1 MGRRHRTSLKT
12 GDSQISPQATRLD
25 SMRMTMPNQDVAMT
39 ASRDTVESIWRA
51 GVQAVD
57 SQVLVHQS
65 IQIDGNSL
73 VIAGVTI
80 PRNQLRRIEVV
91 GAGKAGAGMAHGAE
105 SALAG
110 LSVPLSGWV
119 NVPADC
125 VRRLRSITLHPARP
139 AGVNEPTPAGVA
151 GSEEILRRVSALGP
165 GDLCLV
171 LISGGGSALLPAP
184 IPGITL
190 EDKAATIRRMS
201 LSGAGIED
209 LNCVRRQLSR
219 VKGGGLAR
227 ACNAQWLITLVISD
241 VIGDPLE
248 VIASGPTI
256 DFPSEPQRAWDLLQK
271 YSPGLE
277 GIPATVVQVLR
288 DQISHCTAR
297 VPSPAQSKRH
307 VAIIGNN
314 ETAVRAA
321 EQAALKRGFAVRVTG
336 IGQAG
341 QAREVGRD
349 LADQCLKLQPQLTAP
364 LCLISGGEPVVRVEK
379 RPGPQKGGRNQE
391 LALSALCQLIEAE
404 GRAITI
410 LSGGTDGEDGPTDA
424 AGAFADDQVIQGSQA
439 LNIDPRP
446 YLDQHNSYEFFK
458 KTNGLLKTGP
468 THTNVMDLRVALIEP
483 RPVKPLLSS
492 DHPSQPSSNL

>member
-1 MGRRHRTSLKT
+1 
-12 GDSQISPQATRLD
+12 
-25 SMRMTMPNQDVAMT
+25 MRGIMTPWNSAVNT
-39 ASRDTVESIWRA
+39 SRDIVEAIWRA

-57 SQVLVHQS
+57 SQVLVEQS
-65 IQIDGNSL
+65 ISVTAEAL
-73 VIAGVTI
+73 TVAGVAI
-80 PRNQLRRIEVV
+80 PRDQLRRIEVV
-91 GAGKAGAGMAHGAE
+91 GAGKAGAGMAAGAE
-105 SALAG
+105 KGLAAIPI
-110 LSVPLSGWV
+110 PLSGWV

-125 VRRLRSITLHPARP
+125 VRPLRSITLHPARP
-139 AGVNEPTPAGVA
+139 AGLNEPTPAGVA

-184 IPGITL
+184 IEGISL
-190 EDKAATIRRMS
+190 EDKTTTIRRMS

-219 VKGGGLAR
+219 IKGGGLAR
-227 ACNAQWLITLVISD
+227 ACGAQWLITLVISD

-256 DFPSEPQRAWDLLQK
+256 DFPPEPERAWELLRR
-271 YSPGLE
+271 YAPGLE
-277 GIPATVVQVLR
+277 GIPSAVVQVLQA
-288 DQISHCTAR
+288 QIHKSRSRSAPPT
-297 VPSPAQSKRH
+297 VSQRH

-314 ETAVRAA
+314 ETSVRAA
-321 EQAALKRGFAVRVTG
+321 ERAARERGLTVRVTG

-341 QAREVGRD
+341 QAGEVGRE
-349 LADQCLKLQPQLTAP
+349 LADQCLELQPQIPAP

-391 LALSALCQLIEAE
+391 LALSSLCRLIETQTH
-404 GRAITI
+404 GITI

-424 AGAFADDQVIQGSQA
+424 AGAIADDIVIQSSASQN
-439 LNIDPRP
+439 LDPRP
-446 YLDQHNSYEFFK
+446 FLDQHNSYEFFERAG
-458 KTNGLLKTGP
+458 GLLKTGP

-483 RPVKPLLSS
+483 LPAK
-492 DHPSQPSSNL
+492 HGSQPSTNP

>member
-1 MGRRHRTSLKT
+1 MTSENAALPDMRKT
-12 GDSQISPQATRLD
+12 A
-25 SMRMTMPNQDVAMT
+25 
-39 ASRDTVESIWRA
+39 ESIWRG
-51 GVQAVD
+51 GVRAVD
-57 SQVLVHQS
+57 SQRLVVES
-65 IQIDGNSL
+65 ISVDANHL
-73 VIAGVTI
+73 VIAGVPI

-91 GAGKAGAGMAHGAE
+91 GAGKAGAGMAEGAQ

-110 LSVPLSGWV
+110 LPVPLSGWV

-125 VRRLRSITLHPARP
+125 VRPLKSITLHPARP
-139 AGVNEPTPAGVA
+139 AGLNEPTPAGVS
-151 GSEEILRRVSALGP
+151 GSNEILRRAIALGA

-184 IPGITL
+184 IEGVTL
-190 EDKAATIRRMS
+190 DDKALTIRRMS
-201 LSGAGIED
+201 LNGAGIED

-227 ACNAQWLITLVISD
+227 ACRAQWLITLVISD

-256 DFPSEPQRAWDLLQK
+256 DFPPEPQRAWELLQR
-271 YSPGLE
+271 YAPGLD
-277 GIPATVVQVLR
+277 GIPDSVVKVLSE
-288 DQISHCTAR
+288 QIASGCPPR
-297 VPSPAQSKRH
+297 SVPTTTERH

-321 EQAALKRGFAVRVTG
+321 ERTAQELGLAVRVTG

-349 LADQCLKLQPQLTAP
+349 LAEQCLELQPTLTAP

-391 LALSALCQLIEAE
+391 LALSSLCRLIEADAH
-404 GRAITI
+404 GITI

-424 AGAFADDQVIQGSQA
+424 AGAFADDRVIQA
-439 LNIDPRP
+439 TKARNLDPKS
-446 YLDQHNSYEFFK
+446 YLDQHNSYEFFEQAQ
-458 KTNGLLKTGP
+458 GLLKTGP
-468 THTNVMDLRVALIEP
+468 THTNVMDLRVAVIEP
-483 RPVKPLLSS
+483 
-492 DHPSQPSSNL
+492 SQT